1 MARRGAAGEPPAV
14 FLMGPTAT
22 GKTDLALSLCRQ
34 YPFEII
40 SVDSALVYRG
50 LEIGAARP
58 SDAELEEAP
67 HRLINYI
74 DPAET
79 CSAVRFR
86 EDALEAMAEIRAAGR
101 VPLLVGGTMLYFKV
115 LREGLPA
122 LPPANPELRREL
134 AARAEQEGW
143 PALHAE
149 LAAVDPAI
157 AARLHPN
164 HSQRIQ
170 RALEVYYCSGRPLSA
185 WQSDPPVAPL
195 PYRVLQLALV
205 PPDRSVLHERI
216 ARRFHAMLAEGLVD
230 EVRALFRRG
239 DLHAGLPA
247 IRAVGYR
254 QVWQY
259 LAGEIDEQT
268 MIQSALAATRQLAKR
283 QFTWLRDWPDLQR
296 IEGLES
302 AALDE
307 AEKYLSLFTL

>member
-1 MARRGAAGEPPAV
+1 MARRGAAGEPSAV
-14 FLMGPTAT
+14 FLMGPTAS
-22 GKTDLALSLCRQ
+22 GKTDLALALCRQ

-86 EDALEAMAEIRAAGR
+86 EDALEAMAEIHAAGR

-122 LPPANPELRREL
+122 LPPANPALRHEL

-230 EVRALFRRG
+230 EVRALFQRG
-239 DLHAGLPA
+239 DLHAELPA

-283 QFTWLRDWPDLQR
+283 QFTWLRGWPDLQR